1 MTLRPAVAI
10 LLTTVVASSSLPAD
24 DAVSAVQRIDLSD
37 QVSRQ
42 VTVDREQGQ
51 YLGHPTTLLLEDGR
65 TILCVYPKGHGK
77 GGIVYKR
84 STDGGR
90 TWSQRLDT
98 PANWSTS
105 REVPTLHR
113 VIDADGRRRVIMFSG
128 LYPIRM
134 AVSEDDG
141 LTWSELNPIGDFGGI
156 VAMGCVF
163 PVRESPGE
171 YVAMFHDDGR
181 FISADAKQKKPV
193 VFTLY
198 QTRSS
203 DGGLTWSPPQSII
216 ASSEYHLCEPGVIR
230 SPDQKE
236 IAVLLRE
243 NSRRHNSQIIFSQDE
258 GKTWSSPVPLPD
270 ALSGDRHTGQYS
282 PDGRI
287 LISFRK
293 RSASQRPD
301 SEFEG
306 DWVAWVGSWF
316 DLKSQVPGQYL
327 VRLKDNHRGAD
338 CAYPG
343 VEVLPDGTFVIT
355 TYGHWNP
362 GEQPWILSVRL
373 RLSELDAM
381 AD

>member
-141 LTWSELNPIGDFGGI
+141 LTWSELNSIGDFGGI

>member
-306 DWVAWVGSWF
+306 DWVAWVGSWS
-316 DLKSQVPGQYL
+316 DLKSQLPGQYL